1 MMTKQ
6 EYLESKGY
14 IYNSEE
20 HCYKKVSSFEN
31 DGNIKY
37 LVIGFIDL
45 KYSVF
50 YLYPDSID
58 NQEDIDNLQI
68 AFNNLKQDFEE
79 CMKYE

>member
-1 MMTKQ
+1 MTKQ
-6 EYLESKGY
+6 EYLKSKGY

-20 HCYKKVSSFEN
+20 HCYKKTYSFEN

-37 LVIGFIDL
+37 LVIGYIDL

-68 AFNNLKQDFEE
+68 AFNNLKRDFEE
-79 CMKYE
+79 VQNYE